1 MRPAAPRVFLVISI
15 LLGAVSSVPAADE
28 IDRLLAAVNG
38 RVVTAS
44 DLRLA
49 RNLNTL
55 IVFGAQGN
63 APLEQELARLIDLEI
78 LRQELESSPA
88 VAAEPARVEARLQDL
103 RNAYAEIG
111 GLNGFLRRLGLEES
125 ELRAYVALQVSVDNF
140 VSSRFRPFVS
150 PSEEECRAYY
160 RDVLM
165 PRLAAS
171 PGTRVP
177 PFEEVSAGIARIL
190 TEQGVLSALERW
202 LTDVRQ
208 HLRIEMFTAP
218 AGPGGGGE

>member
-1 MRPAAPRVFLVISI
+1 MVLAAGSTALA
-15 LLGAVSSVPAADE
+15 GDE

-55 IVFGAQGN
+55 IVFGAQGS
-63 APLEQELARLIDLEI
+63 APLEQELARLVDLEI

-88 VAAEPARVEARLQDL
+88 VAAEPARIEARLQDL

-111 GLNGFLRRLGLEES
+111 GLSGFLRRLGLEES
-125 ELRAYVALQVSVDNF
+125 ELRAYVALQISVDNF

-160 RDVLM
+160 RDTLL

-171 PGTRVP
+171 PGARVP
-177 PFEEVSAGIARIL
+177 PFEEVSADIARIL
-190 TEQGVLSALERW
+190 TEQGVLAALERW
-202 LTDVRQ
+202 LSDVKQ
-208 HLRIEMFTAP
+208 HLRIEMFTT
-218 AGPGGGGE
+218 GFGETRP